1 LRLSLNES
9 AVEGVSPVKNHLRAH
24 IRKIPERPMSRT
36 FALILAASLLVP
48 LAACGRK
55 APLDPPSAA
64 PPVNGE
70 KAPPAAPAQD
80 KPFILDGLIR

>member
-1 LRLSLNES
+1 
-9 AVEGVSPVKNHLRAH
+9 
-24 IRKIPERPMSRT
+24 MSRT
-36 FALILAASLLVP
+36 FALVLIALLLVP

-64 PPVNGE
+64 PPVNGK
-70 KAPPAAPAQD
+70 KAPPAAHVQD